1 MPKIP
6 VGIRVDAHLMERLKN
21 AVWHLG
27 KGMTITSVIEEAI
40 QHAVVE
46 LEKQNHGEFPAR
58 RSKLPKSPKKD
69 QQELSGK

>member
-6 VGIRVDAHLMERLKN
+6 VGIRVEAQLMERLKN

-27 KGMTITSVIEEAI
+27 KGMTITSAIEEAI
-40 QHAVVE
+40 EKVVQE
-46 LEKQNHGEFPAR
+46 LENANGGEFAPR

-69 QQELSGK
+69 A